1 MTLPDWTENRLI
13 VGLIIA
19 VWSTIVAAIQG
30 ILAWY
35 IPILTL
41 ITFGLF
47 VLAIAYGSEISSVI
61 RRMTA
66 NLHNAVR
73 AVLTVGAGA
82 ILFFLF
88 LTVASSFIAS
98 VSRMLDGKTNEVSSF
113 SGVISPV
120 LAYSLLLIT
129 RWFRRANT
137 TLGAGGSHDKTP
149 LALSLGSDLCVL
161 STFAAYLIAL
171 LFLGTN
177 PLPEFPVL
185 VFTFATLNLTVLFLA
200 IFLERGSG
208 TQLSDGLMGKLRTYI
223 LPSISSLLGV
233 AMISS
238 TTNAIVGLLEVSY

>member
-19 VWSTIVAAIQG
+19 LWSTIVAAIQG
-30 ILAWY
+30 ILAWH
-35 IPILTL
+35 IPLLTL

-47 VLAIAYGSEISSVI
+47 VLAIAYRSEISSVI

-66 NLHNAVR
+66 NRGKVAR

-82 ILFFLF
+82 ILIFLF
-88 LTVASSFIAS
+88 LAVASSFIAS
-98 VSRMLDGKTNEVSSF
+98 VSQMLDGKTNEVSSF
-113 SGVISPV
+113 AGVISPI

-129 RWFRRANT
+129 RWSRQANT
-137 TLGAGGSHDKTP
+137 TLGAGGSHAKTP

-161 STFAAYLIAL
+161 STFAALLITL
-171 LFLGTN
+171 LFLSAN
-177 PLPEFPVL
+177 LLPSL
-185 VFTFATLNLTVLFLA
+185 SMKVFMFANLNLTVLFLA

-208 TQLSDGLMGKLRTYI
+208 TQLSDDLTGRLRTYI

-233 AMISS
+233 VMISS
-238 TTNAIVGLLEVSY
+238 TTNALMWLLEDLY